1 MYNVICNYEYCG
13 DKKCLVSER
22 FKEGVAHG
30 PEKTTDPKRGAAM
43 GGADGKIEWSTTEW
57 WQG

>member
-43 GGADGKIEWSTTEW
+43 GGADGKIEWSTTE
-57 WQG
+57 